1 MAEVSG
7 SGAGVI
13 SWPPLGGGWQR
24 EALTGGENERIL
36 SLPPSRLRRATSLT
50 EGGKD
55 GGYGNPSVAL
65 RATPQLRFAAQPS
78 VSTGPPLHKGVF
90 GIPRL
95 RARGRETRI
104 ATPVCGLA
112 RNDIIECILP
122 QKNGIDNPFQL
133 CILYIY
139 S

>member
-65 RATPQLRFAAQPS
+65 RATPQLCFAAQPS

-112 RNDIIECILP
+112 CNDIIECILP
-122 QKNGIDNPFQL
+122 QKNGIDNL
-133 CILYIY
+133 L
-139 S
+139 

>member
-65 RATPQLRFAAQPS
+65 RATPPSQREARRGSTTIPPATLRVATSLYTREALEFRAC
-78 VSTGPPLHKGVF
+78 GRGDGRRGF
-90 GIPRL
+90 PRQS
-95 RARGRETRI
+95 ADW
-104 ATPVCGLA
+104 LA
-112 RNDIIECILP
+112 MT
-122 QKNGIDNPFQL
+122 
-133 CILYIY
+133 
-139 S
+139 

>member
-1 MAEVSG
+1 MAEVGG
-7 SGAGVI
+7 SGKRSRGVI

-78 VSTGPPLHKGVF
+78 VSTGPPLHKGGF

-104 ATPVCGLA
+104 ATGAMRPRNDSVGAGLCPA
-112 RNDIIECILP
+112 RNIVQNRRE
-122 QKNGIDNPFQL
+122 G
-133 CILYIY
+133 
-139 S
+139 